1 MKNGSNGHVEN
12 RGQGLAGFDLNAMT
26 AVEPA
31 QSQPEHAAKDA
42 PVRLTILAVLCQMGE
57 RCIANETRV
66 LDLLSME
73 GPIGAQVMLLVLREA
88 DRQLDPRKMVERIKA
103 EFPRQDPKE
112 LYGVYVARR
121 NLRPDI
127 SAREFHRLFK
137 QVTPD
142 PHEVRIPVRF
152 RATHMDRNLNQPI
165 MIAPGTD
172 GGFVLLWRCGMTGT
186 AKILAERFVPLV
198 PAESMAPSA

>member
-1 MKNGSNGHVEN
+1 MKNGSNGHMEN
-12 RGQGLAGFDLNAMT
+12 RCQGSFRFDLSAMT

-31 QSQPEHAAKDA
+31 DNQSGHEVKNA
-42 PVRLTILAVLCQMGE
+42 PAGFTIPVVLCQMGE
-57 RCIANETRV
+57 KCFENETRV
-66 LDLLSME
+66 LDLLSIE
-73 GPIGAQVMLLVLREA
+73 GPIGTQVMLLVLREA
-88 DRQLDPRKMVERIKA
+88 DRQLDPRKMIERIKA
-103 EFPRQDPKE
+103 EFPRQDPKG

-127 SAREFHRLFK
+127 SAPEFHRLFK

-142 PHEVRIPVRF
+142 RHEVRIPVQF
-152 RATHMDRNLNQPI
+152 RATHMDRQVKQPV

-186 AKILAERFVPLV
+186 AKTLAERFVPLE
-198 PAESMAPSA
+198 PGESLALSA

>member
-12 RGQGLAGFDLNAMT
+12 RGQGLAGFDLSA
-26 AVEPA
+26 AAAAEPA
-31 QSQPEHAAKDA
+31 QSQPGHAATGA
-42 PVRLTILAVLCQMGE
+42 QVRLTILAVLCQMGE
-57 RCIANETRV
+57 KCLENETRV

-88 DRQLDPRKMVERIKA
+88 DRHLDPRKMVERIKA

-127 SAREFHRLFK
+127 SAREFLRLFK

-142 PHEVRIPVRF
+142 PHEVRVPVRL
-152 RATHMDRNLNQPI
+152 RATHMDRQLNQPV

-186 AKILAERFVPLV
+186 AKTLAERFVPLE
-198 PAESMAPSA
+198 PGESLAPGA